1 MEDDKPNM
9 SGFDCYKTYLAVQQ
23 HFTRDSYDYFKYNG
37 QVRANET
44 SYISR
49 KDKYFFEKAS
59 RKFSQKKFLKFLVAH
74 YTSGSKPW
82 IGNMFGADYYGMI
95 GEWNRKI
102 ETLSYMFSEEIDYLY
117 NVEESFDE
125 LFVMKDGSH
134 PILYRH
140 YAQNKISL
148 ETLVLLDQLLNYTQ
162 QWKKYDDIVLNETIK
177 LIKNYTPFIREFS
190 PIDNKKLK
198 SIVLKIY

>member
-1 MEDDKPNM
+1 MDSEETM

-59 RKFSQKKFLKFLVAH
+59 RKYKRDKFVKFLVAH
-74 YTSGSKPW
+74 YTTGSKPW
-82 IGNMFGADYYGMI
+82 IGNMMSSDSLGLLTN
-95 GEWNRKI
+95 WNRKI
-102 ETLSYMFSEEIDYLY
+102 ETLSYMFSEEMDYLY

-125 LFVMKDGSH
+125 LFVMRDGSH
-134 PILYRH
+134 PLLYRH

-148 ETLVLLDQLLNYTQ
+148 ETLVLLDQLLGYTNR
-162 QWKKYDDIVLNETIK
+162 WKKYDDIVLNETVTLVRK
-177 LIKNYTPFIREFS
+177 YSPFVREFS
-190 PIDNKKLK
+190 PIDKSKLK

>member
-1 MEDDKPNM
+1 MSSEETM

-23 HFTRDSYDYFKYNG
+23 HFTRDSYDFFKYNG
-37 QVRANET
+37 QVRANES
-44 SYISR
+44 SYQVR

-59 RKFSQKKFLKFLVAH
+59 RKYKRDDFIKFLVAN
-74 YTSGSKPW
+74 YSAGSKQW
-82 IGNMFGADYYGMI
+82 IGNLMSAPNETVMKN
-95 GEWNRKI
+95 WKKKI
-102 ETLSYMFSEEIDYLY
+102 ESLSYSFSEEMDYLY

-125 LFVMKDGSH
+125 LFVMKDGYH

-148 ETLVLLDQLLNYTQ
+148 ETLVLLDQLLGYTNR
-162 QWKKYDDIVLNETIK
+162 WKKYDDIVLNGTVT
-177 LIKNYTPFIREFS
+177 LIRKYSPFIREFS
-190 PIDNKKLK
+190 PIDRSKLK